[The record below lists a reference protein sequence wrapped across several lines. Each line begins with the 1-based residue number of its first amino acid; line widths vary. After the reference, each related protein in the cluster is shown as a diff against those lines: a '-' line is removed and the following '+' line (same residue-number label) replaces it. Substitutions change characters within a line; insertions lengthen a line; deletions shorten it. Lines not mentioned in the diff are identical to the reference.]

1 MGQVVSRE
9 SQGSQETLFRCIRSM
24 PSDPDRAYNSCYSA
38 GENYGVSRGLM
49 WAEQVTATQA
59 ELTWCGELQWSIGS
73 LGVEANPKIKEQDA

>member
-1 MGQVVSRE
+1 
-9 SQGSQETLFRCIRSM
+9 
-24 PSDPDRAYNSCYSA
+24 
-38 GENYGVSRGLM
+38 M